1 MNALHCKRKIAIQLK
16 SFLNDRIAISE
27 TSLASHDVTDK
38 RFFLF
43 LPFVFS
49 LKFVLFSIHS
59 RSEFIRVVEENRFW
73 CVLQPSTTSSVPLLT
88 RTQWL
93 DWIRLF
99 FAYSLHKYLN
109 GQMPHPLPP
118 PQLFTSLNSTRID
131 RSETCNR
138 TTHCLVNK
146 KWKTKLRAIYPIAC
160 NDLYFICFNEFNLN
174 QKKKK
179 IRRKTYTISK

>member
-1 MNALHCKRKIAIQLK
+1 MWLINIFCTFCHLL
-16 SFLNDRIAISE
+16 
-27 TSLASHDVTDK
+27 
-38 RFFLF
+38 FFHSNLCYF
-43 LPFVFS
+43 PFIV
-49 LKFVLFSIHS
+49 

-93 DWIRLF
+93 DWIRLR
-99 FAYSLHKYLN
+99 FAYSLDKYLN

-131 RSETCNR
+131 RCETCNR

-146 KWKTKLRAIYPIAC
+146 KVEKKTTR
-160 NDLYFICFNEFNLN
+160 DLLVRLQRFVFYLFQWIQFES
-174 QKKKK
+174 KKE
-179 IRRKTYTISK
+179 KTTSQNVHNF